1 METRKPWEKFG
12 KTCLWSVDL
21 KISGSP
27 NVKRS
32 KSSTCRHQ
40 LWILPKGKQEAESEA
55 CLIAR
60 TYDANLV
67 RSYYHRTSL
76 AFAGSFSVCSHYVV
90 CAQSCSTLRGPM
102 DCSPP
107 VSSVCEIFQARILE
121 WLPFPPPGHLPEPG
135 IKHMFLALAD
145 RFFTTALPGKPLS
158 FCYQQIDFYNCTV

>member
-1 METRKPWEKFG
+1 MPAYLVPRQVQ
-12 KTCLWSVDL
+12 TCRLLWSVDL

-121 WLPFPPPGHLPEPG
+121 SRFPFPPPGNRPYPG
-135 IKHMFLALAD
+135 IKPTSLASPELAGGFL
-145 RFFTTALPGKPLS
+145 TTSITWEACLS
-158 FCYQQIDFYNCTV
+158 SAR

>member
-1 METRKPWEKFG
+1 MPAYLVPRQVQ
-12 KTCLWSVDL
+12 TCRLLWSVDL

-121 WLPFPPPGHLPEPG
+121 WFAISFSRGFFPTLGSNPGLLYCRQ
-135 IKHMFLALAD
+135 ILAIRASME
-145 RFFTTALPGKPLS
+145 A
-158 FCYQQIDFYNCTV
+158 Q